1 MVCGEVGVG
10 ECLKWSNGV
19 GSPGI
24 EGKTVANGVG
34 LDVDSNIKTREFISV
49 GITST
54 SLYVPCICIRLT

>member
-1 MVCGEVGVG
+1 M
-10 ECLKWSNGV
+10 KWSNGV
-19 GSPGI
+19 GSTGI

-54 SLYVPCICIRLT
+54 SLYLVPCICIRLT